1 MQLFST
7 KPTKQDIFI
16 SIIIFLFGIL
26 FYIGMSKFRGVG
38 KNKKPKSDTIFM
50 KYDTI
55 FIKSDSITYNDSA
68 IIYSLVDELK
78 ARERYR
84 DTIYWSIDYDKVKR
98 AYTGYGHQMRK
109 KDWKVLKFP
118 LKREQVDSMLWADIK
133 SAYWYH
139 RDLDRKTLKK
149 NVKSIFISGKE

>member
-1 MQLFST
+1 MKIFAS

-16 SIIIFLFGIL
+16 SIIIFLFGIS

-38 KNKKPKSDTIFM
+38 KDKKPKSDTIFM
-50 KYDTI
+50 KCDSLTY
-55 FIKSDSITYNDSA
+55 SDSLA
-68 IIYSLVDELK
+68 IFSLVDELK
-78 ARERYR
+78 EREGYR

-139 RDLDRKTLKK
+139 RDLDRKGLKK

>member
-1 MQLFST
+1 MKIFAS

-26 FYIGMSKFRGVG
+26 FYIGMSKFRGIG
-38 KNKKPKSDTIFM
+38 KDQKPKSDIIFM
-50 KYDTI
+50 KC
-55 FIKSDSITYNDSA
+55 DSFTYNDS
-68 IIYSLVDELK
+68 ISLSSLINELK
-78 ARERYR
+78 AREGYR
-84 DTIYWSIDYDKVKR
+84 DTIYWSIDHDNVKR

-139 RDLDRKTLKK
+139 RDLDRKGLKK

>member
-1 MQLFST
+1 MKIFAS

-26 FYIGMSKFRGVG
+26 FYIGMSKFRSVG
-38 KNKKPKSDTIFM
+38 KDKKPKSDTIFM
-50 KYDTI
+50 KC
-55 FIKSDSITYNDSA
+55 DSLTYNDS
-68 IIYSLVDELK
+68 ISLSSLINELK
-78 ARERYR
+78 AREGYR

-109 KDWKVLKFP
+109 KDWEVLKFP

-139 RDLDRKTLKK
+139 RDLDRKELKK
-149 NVKSIFISGKE
+149 KVKSIFTSGKE

>member
-1 MQLFST
+1 MKIFAS
-7 KPTKQDIFI
+7 KPTRQDVFI
-16 SIIIFLFGIL
+16 SIIIFLCGIL

-38 KNKKPKSDTIFM
+38 KDKKPKSDIIFM
-50 KYDTI
+50 KC
-55 FIKSDSITYNDSA
+55 DSFTYNDS
-68 IIYSLVDELK
+68 ISLSSLINELK
-78 ARERYR
+78 AREGYR
-84 DTIYWSIDYDKVKR
+84 DTIYWSIDHDNVKR

-139 RDLDRKTLKK
+139 RDLDRKGLKK

>member
-1 MQLFST
+1 MKIFAS

-16 SIIIFLFGIL
+16 SMMIFLFGIL

-38 KNKKPKSDTIFM
+38 KEYKSNSDTI
-50 KYDTI
+50 I
-55 FIKSDSITYNDSA
+55 IKKDSITYKDSI

-78 ARERYR
+78 AKEGYR

-139 RDLDRKTLKK
+139 RDLDRKGLKK
-149 NVKSIFISGKE
+149 NVKSIFISGKQ

>member
-1 MQLFST
+1 
-7 KPTKQDIFI
+7 
-16 SIIIFLFGIL
+16 
-26 FYIGMSKFRGVG
+26 MSKFRGVG
-38 KNKKPKSDTIFM
+38 KEHNIKSDTIFM
-50 KYDTI
+50 KC
-55 FIKSDSITYNDSA
+55 DSLTYNDSLA
-68 IIYSLVDELK
+68 IFSLVDELK
-78 ARERYR
+78 AREGYR
-84 DTIYWSIDYDKVKR
+84 DTIYWSIDYDNVKR

-139 RDLDRKTLKK
+139 RDLDRKGLKK

>member
-1 MQLFST
+1 MKIFAS

-16 SIIIFLFGIL
+16 SIIIFLCGIL
-26 FYIGMSKFRGVG
+26 FCFGISKFKGVG
-38 KNKKPKSDTIFM
+38 KDKKPKSDTIFM
-50 KYDTI
+50 KCDSLTY
-55 FIKSDSITYNDSA
+55 SDSLA
-68 IIYSLVDELK
+68 IFSLVDELK
-78 ARERYR
+78 EREGYR

-139 RDLDRKTLKK
+139 RDLDRKGLKK
-149 NVKSIFISGKE
+149 NVKSIFVSGKE

>member
-1 MQLFST
+1 MKIFAS

-16 SIIIFLFGIL
+16 SIIIFLFGIS

-38 KNKKPKSDTIFM
+38 KEHNIKSDTIF
-50 KYDTI
+50 
-55 FIKSDSITYNDSA
+55 IKCDSLTYNDS
-68 IIYSLVDELK
+68 ISLSSLIDELK
-78 ARERYR
+78 AREGYR
-84 DTIYWSIDYDKVKR
+84 DTIYWSIDHDNIKR

-139 RDLDRKTLKK
+139 RDLDRKGLKK

>member
-1 MQLFST
+1 MKIFAS

-16 SIIIFLFGIL
+16 AMIIFICGVLFCVGIP
-26 FYIGMSKFRGVG
+26 KFKGV
-38 KNKKPKSDTIFM
+38 NKDHKTKYDTIFM
-50 KYDTI
+50 KC
-55 FIKSDSITYNDSA
+55 DSITYNDSA
-68 IIYSLVDELK
+68 IIYSLVNELK
-78 ARERYR
+78 AREGYR
-84 DTIYWSIDYDKVKR
+84 DTIYWSIDYDNVKR

>member
-1 MQLFST
+1 MKIFAS

-38 KNKKPKSDTIFM
+38 KDKKPKYDTIFM
-50 KYDTI
+50 KCDSLTY
-55 FIKSDSITYNDSA
+55 SDSLA
-68 IIYSLVDELK
+68 IFSLVDELK
-78 ARERYR
+78 AREGYR

-139 RDLDRKTLKK
+139 RDLDRKELKK
-149 NVKSIFISGKE
+149 KVKSIFVSGKE

>member
-1 MQLFST
+1 MKIFSS
-7 KPTKQDIFI
+7 KPTRQDVFI
-16 SIIIFLFGIL
+16 SIIIFLCGIL

-38 KNKKPKSDTIFM
+38 KDKKPKSDIIFM
-50 KYDTI
+50 KC
-55 FIKSDSITYNDSA
+55 DSFTYNDS
-68 IIYSLVDELK
+68 ISLSSLINELK
-78 ARERYR
+78 AREGYR
-84 DTIYWSIDYDKVKR
+84 DTIYWSIDHDNVKR

-139 RDLDRKTLKK
+139 RDLDRKGLKK

>member
-1 MQLFST
+1 MKIFAS

-16 SIIIFLFGIL
+16 SIIIFLCGIL
-26 FYIGMSKFRGVG
+26 FCFGISKFKGVG
-38 KNKKPKSDTIFM
+38 KEHNIKSDTIFM
-50 KYDTI
+50 KCDSLTY
-55 FIKSDSITYNDSA
+55 SDSLA
-68 IIYSLVDELK
+68 IFSLVDELK
-78 ARERYR
+78 AREGYR
-84 DTIYWSIDYDKVKR
+84 DTIYWSIDHDKVKR

-139 RDLDRKTLKK
+139 RDLDRKGLKK
-149 NVKSIFISGKE
+149 NVKSIFVSGKE

>member
-1 MQLFST
+1 MKIFAS

-16 SIIIFLFGIL
+16 SVIIFLCGIL
-26 FYIGMSKFRGVG
+26 FCFGISKFKGVGVG
-38 KNKKPKSDTIFM
+38 KDKKPKSDTIFM
-50 KYDTI
+50 KCDSLTY
-55 FIKSDSITYNDSA
+55 SDSLA
-68 IIYSLVDELK
+68 IFSLVDELK
-78 ARERYR
+78 TREGYR

-139 RDLDRKTLKK
+139 RDLDRKELKK
-149 NVKSIFISGKE
+149 KVKSIFISGKE

>member
-1 MQLFST
+1 MKIFAS

-16 SIIIFLFGIL
+16 SIIIFLFGIS

-38 KNKKPKSDTIFM
+38 KDKKPKSDTIFM
-50 KYDTI
+50 KCDSLTY
-55 FIKSDSITYNDSA
+55 SDSLA
-68 IIYSLVDELK
+68 IFSLVDELK
-78 ARERYR
+78 AREGYR

-109 KDWKVLKFP
+109 KDWKLLRFP
-118 LKREQVDSMLWADIK
+118 LNKEQVDSMLLADIK

-139 RDLDRKTLKK
+139 RDLDRKGLKK
-149 NVKSIFISGKE
+149 KVKSIFISGKE

>member
-1 MQLFST
+1 MKIFAS

-38 KNKKPKSDTIFM
+38 KEHNIKSDTIFM
-50 KYDTI
+50 KCDSLTY
-55 FIKSDSITYNDSA
+55 SDSLA
-68 IIYSLVDELK
+68 IFSLVDELK
-78 ARERYR
+78 AREGYR

-139 RDLDRKTLKK
+139 RDLDRKGLKK

>member
-1 MQLFST
+1 MKIFSS

-16 SIIIFLFGIL
+16 SIIIFLCGIS

-38 KNKKPKSDTIFM
+38 KDKKPKSDTIFI
-50 KYDTI
+50 KSDTI
-55 FIKSDSITYNDSA
+55 FMKCDSLTYSDSLA
-68 IIYSLVDELK
+68 IFSLVDELK
-78 ARERYR
+78 AREGYR

-139 RDLDRKTLKK
+139 RDLDRKGLKK
-149 NVKSIFISGKE
+149 KVKSIFISGKE

>member
-1 MQLFST
+1 MKIFAS

-16 SIIIFLFGIL
+16 SVIIFLCGIL
-26 FYIGMSKFRGVG
+26 FCFGMSKFKGVG
-38 KNKKPKSDTIFM
+38 KEHNIKSDTIFM
-50 KYDTI
+50 KCDSLTY
-55 FIKSDSITYNDSA
+55 SDSLA
-68 IIYSLVDELK
+68 IFSLVDELK
-78 ARERYR
+78 AREGYR

-139 RDLDRKTLKK
+139 RDLDRKELKK

>member
-1 MQLFST
+1 MKIFAS

-38 KNKKPKSDTIFM
+38 KDKKPKYDTIFM
-50 KYDTI
+50 KCDSLTY
-55 FIKSDSITYNDSA
+55 SDSLA
-68 IIYSLVDELK
+68 IFSLVDELK
-78 ARERYR
+78 AREGYR

-139 RDLDRKTLKK
+139 RDLDRKELKK
-149 NVKSIFISGKE
+149 KVKSIFISGKE

>member
-1 MQLFST
+1 MKIFAS

-16 SIIIFLFGIL
+16 SMIIFLFGIL
-26 FYIGMSKFRGVG
+26 FYIGMSKFRGIG
-38 KNKKPKSDTIFM
+38 KDKKPKSDTIFM
-50 KYDTI
+50 KC
-55 FIKSDSITYNDSA
+55 DSLTYNDS
-68 IIYSLVDELK
+68 ISLSSLINELK
-78 ARERYR
+78 AREGYR
-84 DTIYWSIDYDKVKR
+84 DTIYWSIDHDNVKR

-139 RDLDRKTLKK
+139 RDLDRKGLKK

>member
-1 MQLFST
+1 
-7 KPTKQDIFI
+7 
-16 SIIIFLFGIL
+16 
-26 FYIGMSKFRGVG
+26 MSKFRGVG
-38 KNKKPKSDTIFM
+38 KEHNIKSDTIFM
-50 KYDTI
+50 KC
-55 FIKSDSITYNDSA
+55 DSLTYNDSLA
-68 IIYSLVDELK
+68 IFSLVDELK
-78 ARERYR
+78 AREGYR

-139 RDLDRKTLKK
+139 RDLDRKGLKK